1 MYCNNDHHRNAKEKK
16 DGDFRKYKITFYR
29 NTGYF
34 LAGVR
39 SRVETSGLNC
49 N

>member
-1 MYCNNDHHRNAKEKK
+1 MPHNDHHRDTKEEK
-16 DGDFRKYKITFYR
+16 DGGFRKYKITFYG

-39 SRVETSGLNC
+39 SRV
-49 N
+49 